1 MLAPFF
7 ACLVLVKF
15 YSYRKRSFRATAT
28 AGGFT
33 KLTIRYMYHL
43 GDEPWLESPMC
54 WFYIGCTLTMDA
66 IYPILHYLVSRDER
80 QKEGK
85 KVKNK

>member
-1 MLAPFF
+1 
-7 ACLVLVKF
+7 
-15 YSYRKRSFRATAT
+15 
-28 AGGFT
+28 
-33 KLTIRYMYHL
+33 MYHL

>member
-1 MLAPFF
+1 M
-7 ACLVLVKF
+7 
-15 YSYRKRSFRATAT
+15 FRATAT

-33 KLTIRYMYHL
+33 KLTIRYMYEL

-66 IYPILHYLVSRDER
+66 IYPILHYLVTRDER
-80 QKEGK
+80 QKEGE